1 MAYTTNKICGGLS
14 CRLKNTFRFR
24 NCRCFVFI
32 IWIEL
37 LQKMT
42 ICYPASN
49 RKHFHIMMY
58 QLKRQARYDAAHF
71 VLQGYFSTE
80 WQKSWKS
87 RRTLPSTYNVSFP
100 TLLRVFPGYIYKL
113 QEGYHQWVYMKSII
127 SECINQQF
135 DGWTNSAFMMKN
147 GPT

>member
-49 RKHFHIMMY
+49 RKHFHMMMY
-58 QLKRQARYDAAHF
+58 QLKRQARYDTAHF

-87 RRTLPSTYNVSFP
+87 RK
-100 TLLRVFPGYIYKL
+100 IHKL
-113 QEGYHQWVYMKSII
+113 HEEYHDRVYMKSII